1 MIDPDRSITATAAVQ
16 LGLISSAQALAAGL
30 SAGQIR
36 YRVKKGAW
44 IPVVR
49 GVYRLAGVPTSWQQR
64 ALAPCLSHI
73 GLHAVSQLTAVR
85 CHDLASSSPIRPD
98 VTVPMGQTSRLSGA
112 TTHRARLTP
121 IDIERVGPIPVTTME
136 RTLVDCAAILPPVRL
151 QRLVDAA
158 MHTKRITARSVD
170 AAWER
175 AQRAP
180 GRWGHQKLLA
190 ALEDWRGEIAPD
202 TAGEVR
208 LIRVLRQWGYPEPE
222 RQIPVVDETGQTVGR
237 IDLGWTP
244 QRVGLEYDSER
255 WHGPERWEHD
265 EARHRAIEALGWQ
278 LLHADKLDLRP
289 GRPRLRDDLA
299 RIWPREA

>member
-1 MIDPDRSITATAAVQ
+1 M
-16 LGLISSAQALAAGL
+16 AQAAAAGL
-30 SAGQIR
+30 SPGQVR
-36 YRVKKGAW
+36 NRVKAGVW

-49 GVYRLAGVPTSWQQR
+49 GVYRVAAVPATWEQ
-64 ALAPCLSHI
+64 AVLAPCLSHT
-73 GLHAVSQLTAVR
+73 GLVAVSQLTAVR
-85 CHDLASSSPIRPD
+85 VHDLQPGSPPRPD
-98 VTVPMGQTSRLSGA
+98 VTVPMGQTSRVSGA

-121 IDIERVGPIPVTTME
+121 IDIERIGPIPVTTIE
-136 RTLVDCAAILPPVRL
+136 RTLVDCAAILGPVRL
-151 QRLVDAA
+151 QRIVDAA

-170 AAWER
+170 EAWER

-180 GRWGHQKLLA
+180 GRWGYAKLHA
-190 ALEDWRGEIAPD
+190 ALADWRGEIVPD

-222 RQIPVVDETGQTVGR
+222 RQIPIVDAFGETIGR
-237 IDLGWTP
+237 VDLGWSP

-255 WHGPERWEHD
+255 WHGPERWAHD
-265 EARHRAIEALGWQ
+265 ESRHEAIEARGWR

-299 RIWPREA
+299 SVWPTAA